1 MLTMLSAFSCS
12 LCLLCSSG
20 LCQGLESAM
29 GHRGASPNISYIED
43 PHNPVKPR
51 TGGVQLLGMPFQGL
65 GHVCVGGGLFD
76 LERL

>member
-1 MLTMLSAFSCS
+1 MVGT
-12 LCLLCSSG
+12 
-20 LCQGLESAM
+20 QGLESAM

-65 GHVCVGGGLFD
+65 GHVCVGGAVGFRNCNIASIRIT
-76 LERL
+76 EGRSFQ